1 MLDEIRIKRAAQHNL
16 KRIDVALPRN
26 KLIVVTGP
34 SGSGKS
40 SLAFDTLF
48 AEGQRRYIE
57 CMSAYARQYMEM
69 MEKPEVEAIE
79 GISPAISIDQKTI
92 SSNPRSTVGTVTEV
106 YDFLRLLYARVGT
119 PHCPGCGRAV
129 SSQTPDEILKKI
141 AETFRGQRLRI
152 LAPLVKGRKG
162 E

>member
-16 KRIDVALPRN
+16 QQIDVTLPRN

-40 SLAFDTLF
+40 SLAFDTIF

-57 CMSAYARQYMEM
+57 CLSAYARQFIDQ
-69 MEKPEVEAIE
+69 MEKPEVESVE

-92 SSNPRSTVGTVTEV
+92 STNP
-106 YDFLRLLYARVGT
+106 
-119 PHCPGCGRAV
+119 
-129 SSQTPDEILKKI
+129 
-141 AETFRGQRLRI
+141 
-152 LAPLVKGRKG
+152 
-162 E
+162 